1 MSHLQTPSGGKSGV
15 RMIQVDDDWRKLCH
29 DLGCQ
34 PCVMDVSVSL
44 NSEILSPC
52 FERVQLVCK
61 SLPILDISDARLC
74 RVCSQMKLITMKRS
88 CLEPR

>member
-1 MSHLQTPSGGKSGV
+1 MSHLRTPSGGKSGV
-15 RMIQVDDDWRKLCH
+15 RTIQVDDDWRKLCH
-29 DLGCQ
+29 DLGRQ
-34 PCVMDVSVSL
+34 PRVMDVSVSL

-52 FERVQLVCK
+52 FEQVQLVCK

>member
-34 PCVMDVSVSL
+34 PRVMDVSVSL
-44 NSEILSPC
+44 NSEILSPG
-52 FERVQLVCK
+52 FEQVQLVCK
-61 SLPILDISDARLC
+61 SLPILDISDACLC